1 MKSLSQIAVVLC
13 VLAGGCAGMNN
24 AVRDTPIAV
33 LDANGVVSPLLT
45 VESGGLLTFLNG
57 DGKAHQ
63 IYSPECPEL
72 DSTILQPGQLHSA
85 ALGEG
90 PKVCHFQDLLAP
102 SAAAYGGSV
111 QVRPAPRDP
120 FSDSAP

>member
-33 LDANGVVSPLLT
+33 LNADGVVSQMLT
-45 VESGGLLTFLNG
+45 VDSGGLLTFLNG

-90 PKVCHFQDLLAP
+90 PKLCHFQDLLAP

-111 QVRPAPRDP
+111 EVRPAPRDP
-120 FSDSAP
+120 YSDSAP

>member
-33 LDANGVVSPLLT
+33 LDANGVASRVLS
-45 VESGGLLTFLNG
+45 VDSGGLLTFLNG

-102 SAAAYGGSV
+102 AAGYGGSV
-111 QVRPAPRDP
+111 EVRPAPRDP
-120 FSDSAP
+120 YSDSAP

>member
-13 VLAGGCAGMNN
+13 VFAGGCAGMNN

-33 LDANGVVSPLLT
+33 LDASGVASHALT
-45 VESGGLLTFLNG
+45 VDSGGLLTFLNG

-72 DSTILQPGQLHSA
+72 DSTILQPGELHSGA
-85 ALGEG
+85 VGAGQEVLHLQE
-90 PKVCHFQDLLAP
+90 L
-102 SAAAYGGSV
+102 
-111 QVRPAPRDP
+111 
-120 FSDSAP
+120 